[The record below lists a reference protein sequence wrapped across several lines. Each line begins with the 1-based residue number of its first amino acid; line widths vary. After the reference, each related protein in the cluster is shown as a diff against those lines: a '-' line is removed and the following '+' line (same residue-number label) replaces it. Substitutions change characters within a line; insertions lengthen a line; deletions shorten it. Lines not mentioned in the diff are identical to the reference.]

1 MTLLYTIIF
10 PIIFPIMTHGT
21 IIFPI
26 IFPIMTHYL
35 SLFFLLFSI
44 MTGFL
49 HPKNGNVQTAILDP
63 YTEEWLI
70 SVDEGCPL
78 NCNDWKTRIENGK
91 QPDAVFKD
99 YYTHYFYYYAHYF
112 YWLTRIPVAVITSY
126 ALQIYMQWFCLSQ
139 QAEGTSRKLPFPSE
153 APQLF
158 GFFAIILHYITIL
171 LQLFFQLF
179 ALF

>member
-10 PIIFPIMTHGT
+10 PILFPIMTHGT

-26 IFPIMTHYL
+26 IFPIMTLYL

-49 HPKNGNVQTAILDP
+49 HLKNGNVQTAILDP

-112 YWLTRIPVAVITSY
+112 YWLTRIPVVVITSCTADLY
-126 ALQIYMQWFCLSQ
+126 ALILFVT
-139 QAEGTSRKLPFPSE
+139 TSPGNIREAAIAVWSAKTVPF
-153 APQLF
+153 LCYYF
-158 GFFAIILHYITIL
+158 TLYHYYCNDFFN
-171 LQLFFQLF
+171 
-179 ALF
+179 